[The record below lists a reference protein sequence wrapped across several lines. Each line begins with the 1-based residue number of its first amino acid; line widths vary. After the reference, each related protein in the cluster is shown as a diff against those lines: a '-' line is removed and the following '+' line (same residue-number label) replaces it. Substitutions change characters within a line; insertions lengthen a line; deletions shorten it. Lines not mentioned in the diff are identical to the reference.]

1 MKKSIL
7 AFALVVTLF
16 ACTNPS
22 SKQEATAVEK
32 PTPIEHIF
40 KPTYTD
46 NFKIGDQK
54 NVLLAEQLHQAIFAK
69 DFNKIGE
76 SLADTVLFNL
86 EDGSTIK
93 GKEAAL
99 EYMTKAFSQIT
110 IKNYSLTGAVPIVGE
125 NGHQWV
131 IMFDKADIETPD
143 GKTQKV
149 EWMDSFRFDKGKV
162 VHVNGFVKS
171 PKE

>member
-1 MKKSIL
+1 MKNL
-7 AFALVVTLF
+7 LLGFLVSASLF
-16 ACTNPS
+16 ACTNPTTKES
-22 SKQEATAVEK
+22 VGTEQQAT
-32 PTPIEHIF
+32 TINHIF

-54 NVLLAEQLHQAIFAK
+54 NVLIAEELHQAIFAK
-69 DFNKIGE
+69 DFNKISE
-76 SLADTVLFNL
+76 YLSDTVLFNM

-93 GKEAAL
+93 GKKAGL
-99 EYMTKAFSQIT
+99 EFMEKAFSQMN

-125 NGHQWV
+125 NGHEWV
-131 IMFDKADIETPD
+131 IMFDKADVETPD

-149 EWMDSFRFDKGKV
+149 EWMDSFRFENGKV
-162 VHVNGFVKS
+162 VHLNGFAKS

>member
-1 MKKSIL
+1 MKKTIL
-7 AFALVVTLF
+7 ALTLAATLF
-16 ACTNPS
+16 ACMNTS
-22 SKQEATAVEK
+22 SKQEAAAVET
-32 PTPIEHIF
+32 PAPIEHIF

-54 NVLLAEQLHQAIFAK
+54 NVLLAEQLHQAVFAK
-69 DFNKIGE
+69 DFNKIEE
-76 SLADTVLFNL
+76 SLADSVLFNM

-93 GKEAAL
+93 GKAAA
-99 EYMTKAFSQIT
+99 MDFMKKAFPQMT
-110 IKNYSLTGAVPIVGE
+110 IKNYSLTGAVPLVGE

-131 IMFDKADIETPD
+131 IMFDRADVETPD

-149 EWMDSFRFDKGKV
+149 EWLDSYRFENGKV
-162 VHVNGFVKS
+162 VHINGFVKS

>member
-1 MKKSIL
+1 MKKTIL
-7 AFALVVTLF
+7 TLTLAATLF
-16 ACTNPS
+16 ACKNSS
-22 SKQEATAVEK
+22 SKQEATAVET
-32 PTPIEHIF
+32 PTPIEHIY

-69 DFNKIGE
+69 DFATLENA
-76 SLADTVLFNL
+76 LVDTVLFSL

-93 GKEAAL
+93 GKSAAM
-99 EYMTKAFSQIT
+99 EYMKKAFAQMT
-110 IKNYSLTGAVPIVGE
+110 VKNYSLTGAVPIVGE

-131 IMFDKADIETPD
+131 IMFDKADVETPD
-143 GKTQKV
+143 GKTIKL
-149 EWMDSFRFDKGKV
+149 EWMDSFRFENGKV
-162 VHVNGFVKS
+162 VHMNGYVKS

>member
-1 MKKSIL
+1 MKKVLLSIAAITTLL
-7 AFALVVTLF
+7 A
-16 ACTNPS
+16 CSNPTAKEKAS
-22 SKQEATAVEK
+22 SEEQT
-32 PTPIEHIF
+32 PTIEHIY

-76 SLADTVLFNL
+76 YLSDSVLMNM

-99 EYMTKAFSQIT
+99 DYMKNAFSQIT

-131 IMFDKADIETPD
+131 IMFDKADVETPD
-143 GKTQKV
+143 GKIQKV
-149 EWMDSFRFDKGKV
+149 EWMDSFRFDNGKV

>member
-1 MKKSIL
+1 MKKTI
-7 AFALVVTLF
+7 FTVALVVTLF
-16 ACTNPS
+16 ACTNSS
-22 SKQEATAVEK
+22 SKQDAATGET
-32 PTPIEHIF
+32 PTPIEHIY

-69 DFNKIGE
+69 DFAKIE
-76 SLADTVLFNL
+76 EALVDTVLFNM
-86 EDGSTIK
+86 EDGSIIK
-93 GKEAAL
+93 GKAAAM
-99 EYMTKAFSQIT
+99 EYMKNAFSQMT

-131 IMFDKADIETPD
+131 IMFDKADVETPD

-149 EWMDSFRFDKGKV
+149 EWMDSFRFENGKV
-162 VHVNGFVKS
+162 VHMNGYVKS
-171 PKE
+171 PK

>member
-1 MKKSIL
+1 MKKTIL
-7 AFALVVTLF
+7 ALALVVTLF

-22 SKQEATAVEK
+22 SKQEASAVEA
-32 PTPIEHIF
+32 PAPIEHIY

-69 DFNKIGE
+69 DFATLENA
-76 SLADTVLFNL
+76 LVDTVLFSL

-93 GKEAAL
+93 GKAAAM
-99 EYMTKAFSQIT
+99 EYMKNAFAQMT
-110 IKNYSLTGAVPIVGE
+110 VKNYSLTGAVPIVGD

-131 IMFDKADIETPD
+131 IMFDKADVETPD
-143 GKTQKV
+143 GKTIKL
-149 EWMDSFRFDKGKV
+149 EWMDSFRFENGKV
-162 VHVNGFVKS
+162 VHMNGYVKS
-171 PKE
+171 PK